1 MVANPVR
8 TQIPQMNTDKGI
20 REIRVHPCPVTSNI
34 RWLYASTASFGVIQA
49 GAMAYLPVFLARLGA
64 SAFEIGLLT
73 AAPALVSVAILI
85 PSGLLAERFRDQVRL
100 RVWTEIAIY
109 IPTLILALCP
119 FFVPLPALPAVAI
132 VLSALQ
138 ALPMALETS
147 AFLTVFAQA
156 FPPERIARIN
166 GVRWALMGLTGAVSV
181 AAFGRLLDLV
191 AFPLNYQI
199 VFAVTWVAGL
209 GNALFFTRM
218 RVPLLERRSG
228 PAAPARGAVGAAV
241 AARLAA
247 YVRSVV
253 EQRAFVR
260 YLLAT
265 LAFRVALMMP
275 EALFSLVWVR
285 SLQASDSLI
294 GLRGTAVFAAQ
305 LIGFLSW
312 GRLANRLGHR
322 PMLFASAFLA
332 GFYPI
337 CTGLAP
343 TAAWLIPIG
352 AIWGLAYSGIRI
364 ALFDMLIMSVPA
376 ERMPRLSSL
385 YSLAERLS
393 MFAGPL
399 LGVAL
404 SQATSLRSALL
415 WIGVIQLVAATAFF
429 LLPRRQRGEHGASP

>member
-1 MVANPVR
+1 M
-8 TQIPQMNTDKGI
+8 TQA
-20 REIRVHPCPVTSNI
+20 SNI

-73 AAPALVSVAILI
+73 AAPALVSMAILI

-109 IPTLILALCP
+109 IPTLILTLCP
-119 FFVPLPALPAVAI
+119 FFVPLEALPVVAI
-132 VLSALQ
+132 VLSAFQ
-138 ALPMALETS
+138 ALPMGLETS

-199 VFAVTWVAGL
+199 VFAVTWAAGL

-218 RVPLLERRSG
+218 RVPLLERRNG
-228 PAAPARGAVGAAV
+228 PAATPGTV
-241 AARLAA
+241 ADRLAA
-247 YVRSVV
+247 YVRSVM

-265 LAFRVALMMP
+265 LAFRVALMLP

-322 PMLFASAFLA
+322 RMLFVSAFLA

-343 TAAWLIPIG
+343 AAAWLIPIG

-364 ALFDMLIMSVPA
+364 ALFDMLIVSVPA
-376 ERMPRLSSL
+376 DRMPRLASL

-415 WIGVIQLVAATAFF
+415 WIGAIQLAASMAFF
-429 LLPRRQRGEHGASP
+429 LLPQRQRGEHGASP